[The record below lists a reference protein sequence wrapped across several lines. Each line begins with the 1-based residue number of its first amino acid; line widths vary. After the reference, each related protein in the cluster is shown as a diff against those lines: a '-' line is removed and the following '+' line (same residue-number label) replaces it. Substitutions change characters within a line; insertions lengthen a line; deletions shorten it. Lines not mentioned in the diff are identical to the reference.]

1 MVEDDREKEGRIG
14 LCEHDSQSQLQ
25 AYPACFKTSHQHLSQ
40 KLGGALS
47 FSLALRPMRTM
58 LHGKAVIRAASHVKA
73 FDHCV
78 STPRVG
84 QM

>member
-1 MVEDDREKEGRIG
+1 
-14 LCEHDSQSQLQ
+14 
-25 AYPACFKTSHQHLSQ
+25 
-40 KLGGALS
+40 
-47 FSLALRPMRTM
+47 